1 MQSGLLAQNTGL
13 YLTYLFAMFAV
24 NATFY
29 TWVRRLYGRG
39 NTSPAFSILFGVLMA
54 GVMGLVTDHIDN
66 EPLLYL
72 IVLCA
77 TFLLLLVLMRPSADL
92 AGMGGIFMAFQTT
105 AMKGAV
111 IGVMSLI
118 LNRNMYQV
126 LQVRAYAQL
135 ATVLSAI
142 LMLVTILIYSNA
154 FDQESFAALR
164 TTPSQKQFVLMAH
177 SILLVFMLFNS
188 YNYYYNME
196 MVWFSVAQILTA
208 AIMEAAYA
216 VIMLQALQV
225 SRLLKIELKN
235 QEHVRQMDSQVTH
248 YRYMRKME
256 EDDLAMR
263 KEAVQLAA
271 EARRS
276 LASGSAQQAEAVLS
290 RQQNMMEQNIRPYA
304 PYSNVEA
311 MDAMLYATANDAIG
325 KGIRFEADVEIPEGL
340 SMSVRDLHQ
349 ILSILIRFSMQNIAR
364 MDAGSPDRFLA
375 ITSSNAP
382 GWMSLRVSCSYA
394 GKLKVTNGGD
404 INHPALIEVSNLV
417 KAAEGNCDVSTD
429 QARHVFT
436 CGIRLHSGVKNHKK

>member
-196 MVWFSVAQILTA
+196 MVWFSVAQVLTA

-263 KEAVQLAA
+263 RRPCSWPRRPAAVWLPAA
-271 EARRS
+271 RSRPRR
-276 LASGSAQQAEAVLS
+276 
-290 RQQNMMEQNIRPYA
+290 
-304 PYSNVEA
+304 
-311 MDAMLYATANDAIG
+311 
-325 KGIRFEADVEIPEGL
+325 
-340 SMSVRDLHQ
+340 
-349 ILSILIRFSMQNIAR
+349 
-364 MDAGSPDRFLA
+364 
-375 ITSSNAP
+375 
-382 GWMSLRVSCSYA
+382 C
-394 GKLKVTNGGD
+394 
-404 INHPALIEVSNLV
+404 
-417 KAAEGNCDVSTD
+417 
-429 QARHVFT
+429 
-436 CGIRLHSGVKNHKK
+436 